1 MALFHQNVVEI
12 KKKRKKSFVKHLTTA
27 KIVKQIVWI
36 KNSIAQIIT
45 FVFFWEKST
54 TVPIYSN
61 TWSKLAVYSIQ
72 IFFLLY
78 LKIIVEK
85 VFALNKLL
93 MSPNQYKSTNI
104 YQTISMSLALFGI
117 LNTKENKTKLIQP
130 IKEKP

>member
-1 MALFHQNVVEI
+1 MALFHQNVVAI

-27 KIVKQIVWI
+27 KIVKQII
-36 KNSIAQIIT
+36 SIAQIIT

-54 TVPIYSN
+54 TVPIYSD
-61 TWSKLAVYSIQ
+61 TWSKLEVYSIQ

-93 MSPNQYKSTNI
+93 MSPNQSKSTNI
-104 YQTISMSLALFGI
+104 YQKISMSLALFGI